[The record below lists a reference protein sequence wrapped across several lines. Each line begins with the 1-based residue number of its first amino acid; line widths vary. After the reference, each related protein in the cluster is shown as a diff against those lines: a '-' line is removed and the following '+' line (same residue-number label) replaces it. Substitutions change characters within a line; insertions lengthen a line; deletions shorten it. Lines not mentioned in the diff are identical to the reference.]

1 MSGPKRTIKPLPRKK
16 RFTPEIIETFRR
28 ASELWDVAHD
38 DDDSPERDERI
49 AISKRLNWTLLGLGP
64 HCCRIEVPVGLD
76 RRDVALVVV
85 HVACAGC
92 VLAPSRPTSSG
103 CCAEHATAP

>member
-1 MSGPKRTIKPLPRKK
+1 MSGPKRTIKPLPRK
-16 RFTPEIIETFRR
+16 RRITPEIIETFRR

-38 DDDSPERDERI
+38 DDDSPERDEWI

-64 HCCRIEVPVGLD
+64 QCCLIEVPVGLD

-85 HVACAGC
+85 HVAVRRLRAGTI
-92 VLAPSRPTSSG
+92 TS
-103 CCAEHATAP
+103 HI